1 MNFSPKLG
9 QVSSTLMVREL
20 FNLISS
26 EVESIKHQMGPN
38 PELQDDKSFNFC
50 RASEILYSMMWAE
63 MEYVGSDVTELSE
76 PLMEHIV
83 VARRSLSLF
92 QHHDGITGTAKDHVV
107 VDYANM

>member
-1 MNFSPKLG
+1 MKRHKNKQICIHTQQHKMTS
-9 QVSSTLMVREL
+9 
-20 FNLISS
+20 LI
-26 EVESIKHQMGPN
+26 V
-38 PELQDDKSFNFC
+38 LVNFC

-92 QHHDGITGTAKDHVV
+92 QGRNSIDI
-107 VDYANM
+107 YSM

>member
-1 MNFSPKLG
+1 MKSH
-9 QVSSTLMVREL
+9 
-20 FNLISS
+20 LI
-26 EVESIKHQMGPN
+26 V
-38 PELQDDKSFNFC
+38 C